1 LKTALSVIS
10 GLLFLAAFVPY
21 IRAILK
27 GAKPR
32 KASWII
38 WGALDVITIAGM
50 LASGTFNFQIAGAV
64 VGATTVVVLSFKH
77 GESGWTT
84 TDKLALAGAALGLVL
99 WAVTRNP
106 RVGLFVSLAVTFL
119 GSIPTFENGWKTPEH
134 ENIVAWSLYTISCFF
149 ALAAVPKW
157 DLANAGQPITFTVI
171 EVIMM
176 IILLAARRRINKAPA
191 LI

>member
-1 LKTALSVIS
+1 LKTTLSVIS
-10 GLLFLAAFVPY
+10 GILFLGAFIPY
-21 IRAILK
+21 IKAILA

-32 KASWII
+32 KASWMI
-38 WGALDVITIAGM
+38 WGALDVITLAGM

-64 VGATTVVVLSFKH
+64 VGATTVVVLSFKY
-77 GESGWTT
+77 GEPGWTM
-84 TDKLALAGAALGLVL
+84 TDKLALTGAALGLVL

-106 RVGLFVSLAVTFL
+106 RVGLFVSLAVTLL

-134 ENIVAWSLYTISCFF
+134 EDLLAWSLYTISCFF

-171 EVIMM
+171 EVTMM
-176 IILLAARRRINKAPA
+176 VILLTARAKINNKAPA
-191 LI
+191 